1 MFIDSNNKS
10 LGSIFDELF
19 DICII
24 GTGPSGSILLEE
36 LSKDKNK
43 RICVIE
49 AGDFKIK
56 KEHLK
61 LNEGENPFLGN
72 YPHEN
77 YSTNFGRLKQ
87 IGGTSNV
94 WAGWSSPLNKFDFEK
109 RHWIENSGWPII
121 YDEFNKYFLKAN
133 NYLQLAECE
142 YFDTLSNFID
152 NKINDQIDNFLV
164 HYWQFYKNP
173 LNFNC
178 LNDCT
183 F

>member
-24 GTGPSGSILLEE
+24 GTGPSGSTLLEE
-36 LSKDKNK
+36 LSKNKNK

-77 YSTNFGRLKQ
+77 YSTNLG
-87 IGGTSNV
+87 
-94 WAGWSSPLNKFDFEK
+94 D
-109 RHWIENSGWPII
+109 
-121 YDEFNKYFLKAN
+121 
-133 NYLQLAECE
+133 
-142 YFDTLSNFID
+142 
-152 NKINDQIDNFLV
+152 
-164 HYWQFYKNP
+164 
-173 LNFNC
+173 
-178 LNDCT
+178 
-183 F
+183 